1 MVTQGA
7 LQYHRPGAG
16 SMGDSGSPVFCL
28 RIGIKFVSW
37 KVLPPSVETETWQSA
52 VRSPGPAP
60 ALVLIGSPYSRHATA
75 SKFGSRRL
83 TATRWKAL
91 AEFTVSRLMLTSE
104 ISFPGGP
111 PAQAERLMSPIASR
125 LVSTRARHSLS

>member
-7 LQYHRPGAG
+7 LQYHKPGAG
-16 SMGDSGSPVFCL
+16 SVGNSGSPVFCL

-37 KVLPPSVETETWQSA
+37 NVLPPSFETERWQSA

-60 ALVLIGSPYSRHATA
+60 ALVLIGNPYSRHAMATR
-75 SKFGSRRL
+75 SGSVRL

-91 AEFTVSRLMLTSE
+91 AEFTENLLMLTSE
-104 ISFPGGP
+104 IS
-111 PAQAERLMSPIASR
+111 L
-125 LVSTRARHSLS
+125 SLSLSLSFSSG

>member
-7 LQYHRPGAG
+7 LQYHKPGAG
-16 SMGDSGSPVFCL
+16 SLGNSGSPVFCL

-60 ALVLIGSPYSRHATA
+60 ALVLIGNPYSRHATA
-75 SKFGSRRL
+75 TKLGSRRL
-83 TATRWKAL
+83 TAIRWK
-91 AEFTVSRLMLTSE
+91 E
-104 ISFPGGP
+104 IGRASCR
-111 PAQAERLMSPIASR
+111 ERVLC
-125 LVSTRARHSLS
+125 